1 MRGLEGP
8 HNKKG
13 EKKKG
18 GGNKTEK
25 ERGYEVGSAE
35 LRSMGRPNFCSGI
48 LAIRIIPEFEVVN
61 TYYQDFKF
69 WE

>member
-1 MRGLEGP
+1 MGGLEGQTT
-8 HNKKG
+8 KRDKQR
-13 EKKKG
+13 KM
-18 GGNKTEK
+18 GGNETEK

-48 LAIRIIPEFEVVN
+48 LAIRRVPEFEVVN

-69 WE
+69 W